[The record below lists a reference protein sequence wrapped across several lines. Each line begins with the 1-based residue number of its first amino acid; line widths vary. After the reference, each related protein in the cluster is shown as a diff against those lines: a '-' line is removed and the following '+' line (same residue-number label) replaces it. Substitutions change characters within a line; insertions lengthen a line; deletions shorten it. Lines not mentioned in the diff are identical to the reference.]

1 MTKEE
6 RAAKYRKR
14 YYEAHKD
21 DPEYKAKQAAN
32 HKRWLENN
40 REKWY
45 AYQNKYRRNH
55 KKGADNENI
64 S

>member
-1 MTKEE
+1 MTKDKK
-6 RAAKYRKR
+6 AAYNKKW
-14 YYEAHKD
+14 YEAHKD

-45 AYQNKYRRNH
+45 TYHNEYRRNR
-55 KKGADNENI
+55 KKGVTV
-64 S
+64 